1 MRGDQR
7 LTGGRDVPGF
17 GYAHGCPRKIHDG
30 IGIASSYQVGN
41 PGAIKARRDPADRPT
56 TGRDRCLLGR
66 RGDFRHSAAAGG
78 RGQPR
83 PNHWTAEDF
92 RGHHCKHLEESRRLR
107 PASTEQ
113 AMTRPPKR
121 SMFAGD
127 GVAAP
132 LQHATFRRIWL
143 ASLLSNLG
151 LLIQAVGAAWAMTQ
165 MTSSADK
172 VALVQTALMLPVM
185 LISMP
190 AGAIADMYD
199 RRIVALISLAIA
211 LSGATALTVLAW
223 LGLVTPETLLA
234 LCFVVGSGMALFGP
248 AWQSSVTEQV
258 PPETLP
264 SAVALNGI
272 SYNIARSFGPAIGG
286 IVVAAAGAVAA
297 FAANAVLYLP
307 LLIVLFLWRRTSQ
320 PSRLPRERLNRAI
333 VSGVRYIANS
343 PAIKIVLT
351 RTLVTGL
358 IGGSVSALMPLVAR
372 DLLHGG
378 AQTYGIMLGAFGMG
392 AVIGALN
399 ITEVRKRMSGE
410 AAIRACAL
418 SMGGAIAAV
427 ALSREPVLTAAAL
440 VIAGAVWM
448 LAVALFNIGVQLSAP
463 RWVAGRSLAAFQ
475 ASIAGGIAIGSWGWG
490 RLTDAVG
497 VEAALLVSAALMLAS
512 PLLGLWLQMP
522 RIGARNEDAEVLADP
537 EVQLSLT
544 ARSGPLVVEIEY
556 RVAQDNARAFHNVM
570 QEVQLSRQRNGAYG
584 WSIAR
589 DIADPELW
597 TERYHCPTWLDY
609 LRQRNRSTQ
618 SERALHQRAIGFHL
632 GPDPVRVRRMLE
644 RPFGSVRWK
653 EDTPDRAVSEVLPVT
668 SSAAGG
674 ST

>member
-1 MRGDQR
+1 M
-7 LTGGRDVPGF
+7 
-17 GYAHGCPRKIHDG
+17 
-30 IGIASSYQVGN
+30 
-41 PGAIKARRDPADRPT
+41 
-56 TGRDRCLLGR
+56 
-66 RGDFRHSAAAGG
+66 
-78 RGQPR
+78 
-83 PNHWTAEDF
+83 
-92 RGHHCKHLEESRRLR
+92 
-107 PASTEQ
+107 TE
-113 AMTRPPKR
+113 PSKR
-121 SMFAGD
+121 QMFAAH

-132 LQHATFRRIWL
+132 LRHTVFRRIWL

-151 LLIQAVGAAWAMTQ
+151 LLIQGVGAAWAMTQ

-172 VALVQTALMLPVM
+172 VALVQTALMLPIM

-199 RRIVALISLAIA
+199 RRIVALVSLSIA
-211 LSGATALTVLAW
+211 LVGATALSVLAW
-223 LGLVTPETLLA
+223 LGLVTPEVLLA
-234 LCFVVGSGMALFGP
+234 FCFIVGSGMALFGP
-248 AWQSSVTEQV
+248 AWQSSVSEQV
-258 PPETLP
+258 PAETLP

-286 IVVAAAGAVAA
+286 IVVATAGAVAA
-297 FAANAVLYLP
+297 FAINAVLYIP
-307 LLIVLFLWRRTSQ
+307 LLVVLFLWRRTSE

-343 PAIKIVLT
+343 PSIRIVLA

-399 ITEVRKRMSGE
+399 IAEVRKRMSGE
-410 AAIRACAL
+410 AAVRACTLTMA
-418 SMGGAIAAV
+418 GAIAAV

-440 VIAGAVWM
+440 VVAGAAWM

-490 RLTDAVG
+490 RLTDAAG
-497 VEAALLVSAALMLAS
+497 VETALLVSAALMLAS
-512 PLLGLWLQMP
+512 PLLGRWLKMP
-522 RIGARNEDAEVLADP
+522 PIDARTEAAELLADP
-537 EVQLSLT
+537 AVRLPLT
-544 ARSGPLVVEIEY
+544 GRSGPLVVEIEY
-556 RVAQDNARAFHNVM
+556 RVDQENARAFHNVM

-618 SERALHQRAIGFHL
+618 SERALHQRAMDFHL

-653 EDTPDRAVSEVLPVT
+653 EDTPDRAASEVLPVAT
-668 SSAAGG
+668 AAGS

>member
-1 MRGDQR
+1 MTEQPKR
-7 LTGGRDVPGF
+7 PMF
-17 GYAHGCPRKIHDG
+17 AADG
-30 IGIASSYQVGN
+30 IS
-41 PGAIKARRDPADRPT
+41 
-56 TGRDRCLLGR
+56 
-66 RGDFRHSAAAGG
+66 
-78 RGQPR
+78 
-83 PNHWTAEDF
+83 
-92 RGHHCKHLEESRRLR
+92 
-107 PASTEQ
+107 
-113 AMTRPPKR
+113 
-121 SMFAGD
+121 
-127 GVAAP
+127 AP
-132 LQHATFRRIWL
+132 LRHLAFRRIWS

-165 MTSSADK
+165 MTPSADK

-185 LISMP
+185 LIAMP

-199 RRIVALISLAIA
+199 RRIVSLISLSIA
-211 LSGATALTVLAW
+211 LAGATALTALAW
-223 LGLVTPETLLA
+223 FGLMTPNSLLA

-248 AWQSSVTEQV
+248 AWQSSVSEQV
-258 PPETLP
+258 PTDMLP
-264 SAVALNGI
+264 AAVALNGI

-286 IVVAAAGAVAA
+286 IVVATLGAVAA
-297 FAANAVLYLP
+297 FATNAFLYLP
-307 LLIVLFLWRRTSQ
+307 LAVALFIWRRESA

-343 PAIKIVLT
+343 PSIKIVLA

-358 IGGSVSALMPLVAR
+358 IGGSISALMPLVVR

-399 ITEVRKRMSGE
+399 ISEVRKRLSGE
-410 AAIRACAL
+410 AAVRACAL

-427 ALSREPVLTAAAL
+427 ALSHERVLTAAAL
-440 VIAGAVWM
+440 VVAGAVWM

-463 RWVAGRSLAAFQ
+463 RWVAGRSLAIFQ
-475 ASIAGGIAIGSWGWG
+475 AAISGGIAIGSWGWG
-490 RLTDAVG
+490 RLTDAAG
-497 VEAALLVSAALMLAS
+497 VETALLVSASLMLLS
-512 PLLGLWLQMP
+512 PLLGLWLKMP
-522 RIGARNEDAEVLADP
+522 RVGARNEDAEVLADP

-544 ARSGPLVVEIEY
+544 GRSGPLVVEIEY

-597 TERYHCPTWLDY
+597 TERYHCPTWFDY
-609 LRQRNRSTQ
+609 LRQRSRSTQ
-618 SERALHQRAIGFHL
+618 SERALHQRAMDFHL

-653 EDTPDRAVSEVLPVT
+653 EDTPDRAASEVLPVVAT
-668 SSAAGG
+668 AAGS